1 MSKPPDEIF
10 DRLDEL
16 ADEGEIEA
24 VEAEALKA
32 IRGEKDPRDLWRYV
46 AWARLELD
54 RLDDAL
60 KAARSGEDPL
70 LEGKALFH
78 LWRFKEAEAAL
89 SRVHGGAEDEAEAEW
104 YRGVL
109 EEFEGGDGRSR
120 FRRAAR
126 LAPRLFEEPV
136 RLTDA
141 EIDEVVRK
149 AKGDLPAAVAH
160 AVEETTIEVLPLPK
174 PDPDVDP
181 LTLGLYIGKGL
192 LERSVDDA
200 LNLPPRIELY
210 RRNIE
215 RIARDREEAIDEL
228 RITLLHEIGHHVGM
242 DEEQIEDAGYG

>member
-1 MSKPPDEIF
+1 MSKPTDDVF

-16 ADEGEIEA
+16 ADEGELEA

-32 IRGEKDPRDLWRYV
+32 IRREKDPRDLWRYV
-46 AWARLELD
+46 AWARLELG
-54 RLDDAL
+54 RLEDAL

-89 SRVHGGAEDEAEAEW
+89 ARVGGGAEDEAEAEW

-109 EEFEGGDGRSR
+109 EEFGGGDGAKR

-126 LAPRLFEEPV
+126 LAPRLFPEPA
-136 RLTDA
+136 RLTDG

-149 AKGDLPAAVAH
+149 AKADLPPVVAR
-160 AVEETTIEVLPLPK
+160 AVEETAIEVLPLPK

-181 LTLGLYIGKGL
+181 LTLGLYIGSGL
-192 LERSVDDA
+192 LERTVEDSGR
-200 LNLPPRIELY
+200 LPPKIELY

-215 RIARDREEAIDEL
+215 RIARDRDEAIDEL

-242 DEEQIEDAGYG
+242 DEDQIEDAGYG

>member
-1 MSKPPDEIF
+1 VSEEIF
-10 DRLDEL
+10 DRLDAL
-16 ADEGEIEA
+16 ADEGELEA

-32 IRGEKDPRDLWRYV
+32 IRREKDPRDLWRYV

-60 KAARSGEDPL
+60 IAARSGEDPL

-78 LWRFKEAEAAL
+78 LWRFKEAEKAL
-89 SRVHGGAEDEAEAEW
+89 ARVHGGLEDEAEAEW

-109 EEFEGGDGRSR
+109 EEFRGGDGAAR
-120 FRRAAR
+120 FRRAAK
-126 LAPRLFEEPV
+126 LAPRLFEEPA

-149 AKGDLPAAVAH
+149 AKADLPAPVAR
-160 AVEETTIEVLPLPK
+160 AVEETAIEVLPLPR
-174 PDPDVDP
+174 PHPDVDP

-192 LERSVDDA
+192 LERSIDDGMD
-200 LNLPPRIELY
+200 LPPKIELY

-215 RIARDREEAIDEL
+215 RIARDRDEAIDEL

-242 DEEQIEDAGYG
+242 DEEQIDGAGYG